1 MMGLTAIEVVFLLL
15 YIVIVTILVL
25 IIMFES
31 PTYNEKDYERY
42 YRRKMREK
50 DTLYKL
56 LLDSLDK
63 AENIL
68 EKEGGYLCSNGST
81 DFSSALAAFIVG
93 KRIKRSSWNVSMR
106 ILGAE
111 KVSIMLYKDDGSIAK
126 IIGLSDEPFHQ
137 EDVLAEDWEIL
148 D

>member
-1 MMGLTAIEVVFLLL
+1 MGPTGIEVVYFLLF
-15 YIVIVTILVL
+15 IVILILL
-25 IIMFES
+25 FLMIAFES

-42 YRRKMREK
+42 YRRKMQEK

-68 EKEGGYLCSNGST
+68 EKEGGYLRSNGST

-106 ILGAE
+106 LHGDEQIHVIRENGDIAE
-111 KVSIMLYKDDGSIAK
+111 VVAV
-126 IIGLSDEPFHQ
+126 IGIFDLPFRL
-137 EDVLAEDWEIL
+137 EDILAEDWQII